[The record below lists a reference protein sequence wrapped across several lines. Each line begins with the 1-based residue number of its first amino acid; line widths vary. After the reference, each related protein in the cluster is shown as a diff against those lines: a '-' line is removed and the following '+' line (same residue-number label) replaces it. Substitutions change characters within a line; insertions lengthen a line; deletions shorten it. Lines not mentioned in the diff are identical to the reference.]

1 MTKQEEEIQLSQQ
14 NSSNIQ
20 IDNSFTLG
28 FTNTTNDTQKIVLF
42 REGTNTIND
51 VKGVVSTGRTTAQN
65 NQYPLLRLIT
75 IWNTTLLQPY
85 NYFGNPNLPT
95 LTSYPTLEDITIKGT
110 GNIQLVSDNEIS
122 PSVFS
127 TINVAVVDGESIS
140 SVNDKIND
148 AIRKLSDTT
157 NFKNSK
163 GDVMQ
168 LFLTIDFTILNS
180 QTLPITTAGFT
191 APFGIS
197 VQYPYPSDLAIGSTG
212 NPIRLKEIICPPSV
226 NPPFSFID
234 LCPLSVPKA
243 SANGVEVVGLSNIS
257 YEAIKESQNGSILDV
272 NSLVVNIGNAPSEQE
287 KQSQLLQP
295 YLFKKIDVNGNE
307 VELIKTQVIDP
318 YQQQYSYSK
327 VDMTDDG
334 EQFILDGNT
343 KFEYKVE
350 PSTSVNITFN
360 YILIKNSNYG
370 SQETAIGVENDLIN
384 IAQLS
389 ENTQY
394 ASTQELVIQNQNADL
409 LIKKNRK
416 KQKYLI
422 NLFIGIL
429 ALYVLTNLKSNQ
441 KL

>member
-1 MTKQEEEIQLSQQ
+1 MIQEEWQKELNQ
-14 NSSNIQ
+14 NKKNIQ

-28 FTNTTNDTQKIVLF
+28 ITNTTNDVQKIVLF

-51 VKGVVSTGRTTAQN
+51 VKEVVSTGRTTAQN
-65 NQYPLLRLIT
+65 NQYPILRLVT
-75 IWNTTLLQPY
+75 IWNNTLLQPY

-140 SVNDKIND
+140 RVNEKINN
-148 AIRKLSDTT
+148 AIRNLADTT
-157 NFKNSK
+157 NFKNSS
-163 GDVMQ
+163 GEVMQ
-168 LFLTIDFTILNS
+168 LFLTIDFSILNS

-191 APFGIS
+191 APYGIS
-197 VQYPYPSDLAIGSTG
+197 VQYPYPNDLPIGSTG
-212 NPIRLKEIICPPSV
+212 SPIRLESIICPPSV
-226 NPPFSFID
+226 NPPFQSID

-243 SANGVEVVGLSNIS
+243 GANGVEVVGLSNIS
-257 YEAIKESQNGSILDV
+257 YEAIKQSQNGSILDI
-272 NSLVVNIGNAPSEQE
+272 NSLVVNIGNAFSEQE

-307 VELIKTQVIDP
+307 IELIKTQVIDP
-318 YQQQYSYSK
+318 YQNQYSYSK

-334 EQFILDGNT
+334 EQFVLDGNT

-350 PSTSVNITFN
+350 AGTSLNITFN
-360 YILIKNSNYG
+360 YIEIKNLNYG

-384 IAQLS
+384 VAKLS
-389 ENTQY
+389 ENTQF
-394 ASTQELVIQNQNADL
+394 ATTHELVINGKNANI
-409 LIKKNRK
+409 LIKKNPK

-429 ALYVLTNLKSNQ
+429 ALYVLTNLKTNQ

>member
-1 MTKQEEEIQLSQQ
+1 MIQEEEKKGLNQ
-14 NSSNIQ
+14 NKKNIQ

-28 FTNTTNDTQKIVLF
+28 ITNTTNSVKKIVLF

-51 VKGVVSTGRTTAQN
+51 VKEVVSTGRTTAQN
-65 NQYPLLRLIT
+65 NQYPILSLVT

-85 NYFGNPNLPT
+85 NYFGNPNLAS
-95 LTSYPTLEDITIKGT
+95 LTSYPTIEDITIKGT

-127 TINVAVVDGESIS
+127 TINVAVVDGDSIAV
-140 SVNDKIND
+140 VNEKIND
-148 AIRKLSDTT
+148 AIVKLGDTT
-157 NFKNSK
+157 NFKNSSNQ
-163 GDVMQ
+163 VMQ
-168 LFLTIDFTILNS
+168 LFLTIDFSILNS

-197 VQYPYPSDLAIGSTG
+197 VQYPYPNDLPIGSTG
-212 NPIRLKEIICPPSV
+212 SPIRLKEIICPPSV
-226 NPPFSFID
+226 NPPFQSID
-234 LCPLSVPKA
+234 LCPLSFPKA

-257 YEAIKESQNGSILDV
+257 YEAIKQSQNGSILDI
-272 NSLVVNIGNAPSEQE
+272 NSLVVNIRNTFTEQE

-307 VELIKTQVIDP
+307 VEFIKTQVIDP
-318 YQQQYSYSK
+318 YQYQYSYSK

-334 EQFILDGNT
+334 EQFSLDGNT

-350 PSTSVNITFN
+350 AGTSLNITFN
-360 YILIKNSNYG
+360 YILIQNFNYG

-389 ENTQY
+389 ENTQF
-394 ASTQELVIQNQNADL
+394 AKKRELVTNPKNADI
-409 LIKKNRK
+409 LIKKNPK

-429 ALYVLTNLKSNQ
+429 ALYVFTNLKTNQ